1 MKDLSDAWIYQYLE
15 RITSEYENLLHE
27 MERQLLASCDT
38 VDLIDY
44 IEARQRYQQAIK
56 MQQDIILI
64 LHIGRSGRD

>member
-64 LHIGRSGRD
+64 MHIGRSGRD

>member
-27 MERQLLASCDT
+27 MERQLLADCDT

-64 LHIGRSGRD
+64 MHIGRSGRD